1 MHFSTGW
8 LLDVSIE
15 QNRATI
21 WIKTSEGTILKLID
35 NYQPTFY
42 VLPKDE
48 YAGADL
54 FQILFQQSI
63 VKKVEWEDKFTD
75 LFDYRHGLK
84 KLICVYTESILYHK
98 TLLKTLEKD
107 TRVVQLFNADLS
119 HVQQYLFTKL
129 RVEPTSK
136 VEVQYDK
143 NESRLI
149 KITKIKEEDELA
161 ATPPPFSILY
171 FEIHTTSS
179 SYNLSPDVNDPVTE
193 IRVRYQEE
201 PEISLEGSEDA
212 IIQSFC
218 EYIQAKDPDI
228 LFSLNQHSGS
238 TTTLDYLFMRM
249 TGLGLDLDFGRDKK
263 TDKPNKI
270 EGRVYLGNKSFYSDL
285 DLVGVIERARYG
297 FLPLSSAAR
306 YGMNRLVDSRNCY
319 ELLQRGFVIQR
330 SNNNHERI
338 RTLDEII
345 ARDKGG
351 MIFSPRV
358 GLHGNVVVLEYE
370 NEYANLILKNNQ
382 SYETVRSMEDGPAY
396 IPILNTRVLVQYPQ
410 I

>member
-1 MHFSTGW
+1 
-8 LLDVSIE
+8 
-15 QNRATI
+15 
-21 WIKTSEGTILKLID
+21 
-35 NYQPTFY
+35 
-42 VLPKDE
+42 
-48 YAGADL
+48 
-54 FQILFQQSI
+54 
-63 VKKVEWEDKFTD
+63 
-75 LFDYRHGLK
+75 
-84 KLICVYTESILYHK
+84 
-98 TLLKTLEKD
+98 
-107 TRVVQLFNADLS
+107 
-119 HVQQYLFTKL
+119 
-129 RVEPTSK
+129 
-136 VEVQYDK
+136 
-143 NESRLI
+143 
-149 KITKIKEEDELA
+149 
-161 ATPPPFSILY
+161 LY
-171 FEIHTTSS
+171 FEIHTTPS
-179 SYNLSPDVNDPVTE
+179 SYNLGHDVNNPVTE

-201 PEISLEGSEDA
+201 PEISLEGSEDT
-212 IIQSFC
+212 ILQSFC
-218 EYIQAKDPDI
+218 EYIQDKDPDI
-228 LFSLNQHSGS
+228 LFSSNQHSRS

-370 NEYANLILKNNQ
+370 NEYANLILKNNL